1 MINDAQSPNTID
13 SQRFLKPKAYANPT
27 NLDPSSIANDC
38 SINQLSTIKKRRKR
52 DVQAITMIV
61 QTKEFP
67 YNDQHEWK
75 NNGNTVNKNSGKR
88 SIYYKCVNSRSVGN
102 INKQVCEVNFDS

>member
-1 MINDAQSPNTID
+1 
-13 SQRFLKPKAYANPT
+13 
-27 NLDPSSIANDC
+27 
-38 SINQLSTIKKRRKR
+38 
-52 DVQAITMIV
+52 MIV

-102 INKQVCEVNFDS
+102 VNKQACEVNFDS